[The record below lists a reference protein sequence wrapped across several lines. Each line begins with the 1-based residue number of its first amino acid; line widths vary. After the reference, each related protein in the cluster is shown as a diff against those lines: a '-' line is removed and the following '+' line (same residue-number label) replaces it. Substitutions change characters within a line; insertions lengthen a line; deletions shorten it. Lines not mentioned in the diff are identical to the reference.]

1 MSLAFPT
8 GVPFLSSQNPSC
20 KIHIWYSH
28 LAIKLTLSSP
38 FDKVTVLKH
47 FFFFLRFFFRGGAGQ
62 ALEGAVQGTGGV
74 LIPEGV

>member
-47 FFFFLRFFFRGGAGQ
+47 VFIFKIFFHGGAGQ